1 MILKITIFAADQW
14 TFLVF
19 DNKSLSVKFSN
30 SGSDAQIFRTAQI
43 GRLNFNEHGW
53 YFAFRWISK
62 TLILAGTWC
71 IFWVAITVLNF
82 YKTKDWNDRLQ
93 FCHWYRLFLM
103 FLKITIFAADQW
115 PFFALDKTHTLQKFE
130 GRALRFWIFRTAQI
144 GRLNFY
150 EHGWY
155 FAFRWISKTLRGF
168 GDECAFVAY
177 T

>member
-14 TFLVF
+14 PVF
-19 DNKSLSVKFSN
+19 ALDKTHTLQKFESR
-30 SGSDAQIFRTAQI
+30 AVRFWIFRTAQI
-43 GRLNFNEHGW
+43 GRLNFYEHGW

-115 PFFALDKTHTLQKFE
+115 PFFALDKTHTLQKFS
-130 GRALRFWIFRTAQI
+130 IFRFHSSALIHNCRCQCVLCI
-144 GRLNFY
+144 Y
-150 EHGWY
+150 
-155 FAFRWISKTLRGF
+155 
-168 GDECAFVAY
+168 
-177 T
+177 

>member
-14 TFLVF
+14 PVF
-19 DNKSLSVKFSN
+19 ALDKTHTLQKFE
-30 SGSDAQIFRTAQI
+30 GRALRFWIFRTAQI
-43 GRLNFNEHGW
+43 GRLNFYEHGW

-130 GRALRFWIFRTAQI
+130 SRAVGFWIFRTAQI

-155 FAFRWISKTLRGF
+155 FAFLAHF
-168 GDECAFVAY
+168 
-177 T
+177 